1 MYCINCFK
9 YVFTLY
15 LYTIS
20 YLFLFVD
27 THPLYFTNE
36 DLKLH
41 SVKNIT
47 NLTKNI
53 EYFYTLVMELEKLA
67 NNFPENVAQDPSLSS
82 SLLTRFMRNFTATA
96 KTKMNLKPLI
106 SEYFVDMRL
115 YIKEKVKD
123 FKSLGEQAKSRLLN
137 AIGRKRMKRGLKFLG
152 DVISYITDLPGPTE
166 YDRQEHLMKDMRNV
180 INGQNSEI
188 KTIENEIV
196 DGSKLIKKV
205 VPILNNYSKDK

>member
-15 LYTIS
+15 LYTLS

-67 NNFPENVAQDPSLSS
+67 NNFPENVAQDPTLSS

-96 KTKMNLKPLI
+96 KTKMNLT
-106 SEYFVDMRL
+106 V
-115 YIKEKVKD
+115 
-123 FKSLGEQAKSRLLN
+123 
-137 AIGRKRMKRGLKFLG
+137 
-152 DVISYITDLPGPTE
+152 
-166 YDRQEHLMKDMRNV
+166 
-180 INGQNSEI
+180 
-188 KTIENEIV
+188 
-196 DGSKLIKKV
+196 
-205 VPILNNYSKDK
+205 